1 MSSNVQCQQSAP
13 GEDAAQSKPSAEE
26 AKRLRMAF
34 SAFATGVTIV
44 TTTAPDAT
52 LVGLT
57 VNSFSSLSMSPPL
70 LAWSLFVDSRYR
82 SAFQA
87 ADCFTVNVLSHRQ
100 ASLAQRFAKPTENRF
115 DGVAKRRLD
124 GGGIVLDES
133 MAWFHCRREHSLYLG
148 DHIMFVG
155 RVVEFHEESASPL
168 IFWRSRFL
176 EDSQSEARR

>member
-1 MSSNVQCQQSAP
+1 MSSNVQCQLSAP
-13 GEDAAQSKPSAEE
+13 GKDAVQGMPPAEE
-26 AKRLRMAF
+26 ARRLRTAF

-57 VNSFSSLSMSPPL
+57 VNSFSSLSMNPPL

-82 SAFQA
+82 SAFQV
-87 ADCFTVNVLSHRQ
+87 ADYFTVNVLSHRQ
-100 ASLAQRFAKPTENRF
+100 AALAQRFAKPAEDRF
-115 DGVAKRRLD
+115 DGVANRRLD
-124 GGGIVLDES
+124 GGGIVLEES
-133 MAWFHCRREHSLYLG
+133 MAWFHCRREHSLLLG

-176 EDSQSEARR
+176 EDRQSEAQR